1 MRMEEGMERTFEE
14 LQKEM
19 RKRNRKQALRIFFG
33 RGTIVKICTAVLFL
47 FIFLAVFAQIAA
59 PYDPAAQDLVNK
71 LQTPSWKHWLGTDY
85 LGRDVLSR
93 VIYGGR
99 VSMYVSL
106 LSGTFAAVA
115 GIGLGLIAGYF
126 TGLPNKVIMGIT
138 DIILSIPGMVFTL
151 IIAAVMGTGVMSLT
165 IAIGIGMIPTY
176 IRMMNGLVLSLKEND
191 YIVASKLVGRSESK
205 ILLKHLLPNAFP
217 SLIVLYTINLGN
229 AIMTESS
236 LSYLGVG
243 INPPTATWG
252 NMVSDAYTYLMQAP
266 WLAMIPGICI
276 IVLII
281 SFNVVGDGLR
291 DALDPRLRGKL

>member
-1 MRMEEGMERTFEE
+1 MKMDNDFAK
-14 LQKEM
+14 LQRET
-19 RKRNRKQALRIFFG
+19 RKRNRKQAMGIFFG
-33 RGTIVKICTAVLFL
+33 RGIIVKLCTVVVVGC
-47 FIFLAVFAQIAA
+47 IFMAVFADWIT
-59 PYDPAAQDLVNK
+59 PYDPAAQNLVEK
-71 LQTPSWKHWLGTDY
+71 LQTPSASHWLGTDF

-106 LSGTFAAVA
+106 LSGSFAAVI
-115 GIGLGLIAGYF
+115 GIGLGLVAGYV
-126 TGLPNKVIMGIT
+126 TGIVRRVIMGMT

-151 IIAAVMGTGVMSLT
+151 IIAAIMGTGVMSLT
-165 IAIGIGMIPTY
+165 LAIGIGMIPTY
-176 IRMMNGLVLSLKEND
+176 IRMVNGLVLSLKEND

-252 NMVSDAYTYLMQAP
+252 NMVSDAYAYLLQAP

-276 IVLII
+276 IILII

>member
-1 MRMEEGMERTFEE
+1 MKMDNDFAK
-14 LQKEM
+14 LQRET
-19 RKRNRKQALRIFFG
+19 RKRNRKQAMGIFFG
-33 RGTIVKICTAVLFL
+33 RGIIVKLCTVVVVG
-47 FIFLAVFAQIAA
+47 FIFMAVFADWIT
-59 PYDPAAQDLVNK
+59 PYDPAAQNLVEK
-71 LQTPSWKHWLGTDY
+71 LQTPSASHWLGTDF

-106 LSGTFAAVA
+106 LSGSFAAVI
-115 GIGLGLIAGYF
+115 GIGLGLVAGYV
-126 TGLPNKVIMGIT
+126 TGIVRRVIMGMT

-151 IIAAVMGTGVMSLT
+151 IIAAIMGTGVMSLT
-165 IAIGIGMIPTY
+165 LAIGIGMIPTY
-176 IRMMNGLVLSLKEND
+176 IRMVNGLVLSLKEND

-252 NMVSDAYTYLMQAP
+252 NMVSDAYAYLLQAP
-266 WLAMIPGICI
+266 WLAMIQVICI
-276 IVLII
+276 IILII

>member
-1 MRMEEGMERTFEE
+1 MKMDNDFAK
-14 LQKEM
+14 LQRET
-19 RKRNRKQALRIFFG
+19 RKRNRKQAMGIFFG
-33 RGTIVKICTAVLFL
+33 RGIIVKLCTVVVAG
-47 FIFLAVFAQIAA
+47 FIFMAVFADWIT
-59 PYDPAAQDLVNK
+59 PYDPAAQNLVEK
-71 LQTPSWKHWLGTDY
+71 LQTPSASHWLGTDF

-106 LSGTFAAVA
+106 LSGSFAAVI
-115 GIGLGLIAGYF
+115 GIGLGLVAGYV
-126 TGLPNKVIMGIT
+126 TGIVRRVIMGMT
-138 DIILSIPGMVFTL
+138 DIILIIPGMVFTL
-151 IIAAVMGTGVMSLT
+151 IIAAIMGTGVMSLT
-165 IAIGIGMIPTY
+165 LAIGIGMIPTY
-176 IRMMNGLVLSLKEND
+176 IRMVNGLVLSLKEND

-252 NMVSDAYTYLMQAP
+252 NMVSDAYAYLLQAP

-276 IVLII
+276 IILII

>member
-1 MRMEEGMERTFEE
+1 M
-14 LQKEM
+14 
-19 RKRNRKQALRIFFG
+19 
-33 RGTIVKICTAVLFL
+33 
-47 FIFLAVFAQIAA
+47 AVFADWIT
-59 PYDPAAQDLVNK
+59 PYDPAAQNLVEK
-71 LQTPSWKHWLGTDY
+71 LQTPSASHWLGTDF

-106 LSGTFAAVA
+106 LSGSFAAVI
-115 GIGLGLIAGYF
+115 GIGLGLVAGYV
-126 TGLPNKVIMGIT
+126 TGIVRRVIMGMT

-151 IIAAVMGTGVMSLT
+151 IIAAIMGTGVMSLT
-165 IAIGIGMIPTY
+165 LAIGIGMIPTY
-176 IRMMNGLVLSLKEND
+176 IRMVNGLVLSLKEND

-252 NMVSDAYTYLMQAP
+252 NMVSDAYAYLLQAP

-276 IVLII
+276 IILII

>member
-1 MRMEEGMERTFEE
+1 MNMENDFAK
-14 LQKEM
+14 LQRET
-19 RKRNRKQALRIFFG
+19 RKRNRKQAMRIFFG
-33 RGTIVKICTAVLFL
+33 RGLIVKVCTAVVLA
-47 FIFLAVFAQIAA
+47 FIFMAVFAEWIA
-59 PYDPAAQDLVNK
+59 PYDPAAQNLVNK
-71 LQTPSWKHWLGTDY
+71 LQTPSMKHLLGTDF

-93 VIYGGR
+93 VIFGGR

-106 LSGTFAAVA
+106 LSGSFAAVI
-115 GIGLGLIAGYF
+115 GIGLGLVAGY
-126 TGLPNKVIMGIT
+126 TNGMVSRVIMGMT

-151 IIAAVMGTGVMSLT
+151 IIAAIMGSSVMSLT
-165 IAIGIGMIPTY
+165 LAIGIGMIPTY
-176 IRMMNGLVLSLKEND
+176 IRMVNGLVLSLKEND
-191 YIVASKLVGRSESK
+191 YIVASKLVGRTEGK

-243 INPPTATWG
+243 ISPPTATWG
-252 NMVSDAYTYLMQAP
+252 NMVSDAYAYLLQAP
-266 WLAMIPGICI
+266 WLAIIPGICI
-276 IVLII
+276 IILII

>member
-1 MRMEEGMERTFEE
+1 MIKMDNDFAK
-14 LQKEM
+14 LQRETQ
-19 RKRNRKQALRIFFG
+19 KRNRKQAMRIFFG
-33 RGTIVKICTAVLFL
+33 RGIIVKLCTAVVLG
-47 FIFLAVFAQIAA
+47 FIFMAVFADWIA
-59 PYDPAAQDLVNK
+59 PYNPAAQNLIEK
-71 LQTPSWKHWLGTDY
+71 MQPPSVAHFLGTDF

-106 LSGTFAAVA
+106 LSGSFAAVI
-115 GIGLGLIAGYF
+115 GIGLGLVAGYV
-126 TGLPNKVIMGIT
+126 TGVVRRIIMGAT

-151 IIAAVMGTGVMSLT
+151 IIAAIMGTGVMSLT
-165 IAIGIGMIPTY
+165 LAIGIGMIPTY
-176 IRMMNGLVLSLKEND
+176 IRMVNGLVLSLKEND
-191 YIVASKLVGRSESK
+191 YITASKLVGRSEGK

-252 NMVSDAYTYLMQAP
+252 NMVSDAYAYLLQAP

-276 IVLII
+276 IILII

>member
-1 MRMEEGMERTFEE
+1 MKMDNDFAK
-14 LQKEM
+14 LQRET
-19 RKRNRKQALRIFFG
+19 RKRNRKQAMGIFFG
-33 RGTIVKICTAVLFL
+33 RGIIVKLCTVVVVG
-47 FIFLAVFAQIAA
+47 FIFMAVFADWIT
-59 PYDPAAQDLVNK
+59 PYDPAAQNLVEK
-71 LQTPSWKHWLGTDY
+71 LQTPSASHWLGTDF

-106 LSGTFAAVA
+106 LSGSFAAVI
-115 GIGLGLIAGYF
+115 GIGLGLVAGYV
-126 TGLPNKVIMGIT
+126 TGIVRRVIMGMT

-151 IIAAVMGTGVMSLT
+151 IIAAIMGTGVMSLT
-165 IAIGIGMIPTY
+165 LAIGIGMIPTY
-176 IRMMNGLVLSLKEND
+176 IRMVNGLVLSLKEND

-205 ILLKHLLPNAFP
+205 ILVKHLLPNAFP

-252 NMVSDAYTYLMQAP
+252 NMVSDAYAYLLQAP

-276 IVLII
+276 IILII

>member
-1 MRMEEGMERTFEE
+1 MKMDNDFAK
-14 LQKEM
+14 LQRET
-19 RKRNRKQALRIFFG
+19 RKRNRKQAMGIFFG
-33 RGTIVKICTAVLFL
+33 RGIIVKLCTVVVVG
-47 FIFLAVFAQIAA
+47 FIFMAVFADWIT
-59 PYDPAAQDLVNK
+59 PYDPAAQNLVEK
-71 LQTPSWKHWLGTDY
+71 LQTPSASHWLGTDF

-106 LSGTFAAVA
+106 LSGSFAAVI
-115 GIGLGLIAGYF
+115 GIGLGLVAGYV
-126 TGLPNKVIMGIT
+126 TGIVRRVIMGMT

-151 IIAAVMGTGVMSLT
+151 IIAAIMGTGVMSLT
-165 IAIGIGMIPTY
+165 LAIGITY
-176 IRMMNGLVLSLKEND
+176 IRMVNGLVLSLKEND

-252 NMVSDAYTYLMQAP
+252 NMVSDAYAYLLQAP

-276 IVLII
+276 IILII

>member
-1 MRMEEGMERTFEE
+1 MKMDNDFAK
-14 LQKEM
+14 LQRET
-19 RKRNRKQALRIFFG
+19 RKRNRKQALGIFFG
-33 RGTIVKICTAVLFL
+33 RGIIVKLCTVVVVG
-47 FIFLAVFAQIAA
+47 FIFMAVFADWIT
-59 PYDPAAQDLVNK
+59 PYDPAAQNLVEK
-71 LQTPSWKHWLGTDY
+71 LQTPSAAHWLGTDF

-106 LSGTFAAVA
+106 LSGSFAAVI
-115 GIGLGLIAGYF
+115 GIGLGLVAGYV
-126 TGLPNKVIMGIT
+126 TGMVRRVIMGMT

-151 IIAAVMGTGVMSLT
+151 IIAAIMGTGVMSLT
-165 IAIGIGMIPTY
+165 LAIGIGMIPTY
-176 IRMMNGLVLSLKEND
+176 IRMVNGLVLSLKEND
-191 YIVASKLVGRSESK
+191 YIVASKLVGRPESK

-252 NMVSDAYTYLMQAP
+252 NMVSDAYAYLLQAP

-276 IVLII
+276 IILII
-281 SFNVVGDGLR
+281 VN
-291 DALDPRLRGKL
+291 A

>member
-1 MRMEEGMERTFEE
+1 MKMDNDFAK
-14 LQKEM
+14 LQRET
-19 RKRNRKQALRIFFG
+19 RKRNRKQALGIFFG
-33 RGTIVKICTAVLFL
+33 RGIIVKLCTVVVVG
-47 FIFLAVFAQIAA
+47 FIFMAVFADWIT
-59 PYDPAAQDLVNK
+59 PYDPAAQNLVEK
-71 LQTPSWKHWLGTDY
+71 LQTPSASHWLGTDF

-106 LSGTFAAVA
+106 LSGSFAAVI
-115 GIGLGLIAGYF
+115 GIGLGLVAGYV
-126 TGLPNKVIMGIT
+126 TGIVRRVIMGMT

-151 IIAAVMGTGVMSLT
+151 IIAAIMGTGVMSLT
-165 IAIGIGMIPTY
+165 LAIGIGMIPTY
-176 IRMMNGLVLSLKEND
+176 IRMVNGLVLSLKEND
-191 YIVASKLVGRSESK
+191 YIVASKLVGRPESK

-252 NMVSDAYTYLMQAP
+252 NMVSDAYAYLLQAP

-276 IVLII
+276 IILII

>member
-1 MRMEEGMERTFEE
+1 MKMDNDFAK
-14 LQKEM
+14 LQRET
-19 RKRNRKQALRIFFG
+19 RKRNRKQAMGIFFG
-33 RGTIVKICTAVLFL
+33 RGIIVKLCTVVVVG
-47 FIFLAVFAQIAA
+47 FIFMAVFADWIT
-59 PYDPAAQDLVNK
+59 PYDPAAQNLVEK
-71 LQTPSWKHWLGTDY
+71 LQTPSASHWLGTDF

-106 LSGTFAAVA
+106 LSGSFAAV
-115 GIGLGLIAGYF
+115 IGLGLGLVAGYV
-126 TGLPNKVIMGIT
+126 TGIVRRVIMGMT

-151 IIAAVMGTGVMSLT
+151 IIAAIMGTGVMSLT
-165 IAIGIGMIPTY
+165 LAIGIGMIPTY
-176 IRMMNGLVLSLKEND
+176 IRMVNGLVLSLKEND

-252 NMVSDAYTYLMQAP
+252 NMVSDAYAYLLQAP

-276 IVLII
+276 IILII

>member
-1 MRMEEGMERTFEE
+1 M
-14 LQKEM
+14 
-19 RKRNRKQALRIFFG
+19 
-33 RGTIVKICTAVLFL
+33 
-47 FIFLAVFAQIAA
+47 
-59 PYDPAAQDLVNK
+59 
-71 LQTPSWKHWLGTDY
+71 
-85 LGRDVLSR
+85 
-93 VIYGGR
+93 
-99 VSMYVSL
+99 
-106 LSGTFAAVA
+106 
-115 GIGLGLIAGYF
+115 
-126 TGLPNKVIMGIT
+126 
-138 DIILSIPGMVFTL
+138 
-151 IIAAVMGTGVMSLT
+151 
-165 IAIGIGMIPTY
+165 
-176 IRMMNGLVLSLKEND
+176 LSLKEND

-252 NMVSDAYTYLMQAP
+252 NMVSHAYAYLLQAP

-276 IVLII
+276 IILII

>member
-1 MRMEEGMERTFEE
+1 MKMDNDFAK
-14 LQKEM
+14 LQRET
-19 RKRNRKQALRIFFG
+19 RKRNRKQAMGIFFG
-33 RGTIVKICTAVLFL
+33 RGIIVKLCTVVVVG
-47 FIFLAVFAQIAA
+47 FIFMAVFADWIT
-59 PYDPAAQDLVNK
+59 PYDPAAQNLVEK
-71 LQTPSWKHWLGTDY
+71 LQTPSASHWLGTDF

-106 LSGTFAAVA
+106 LSGSFAAVI
-115 GIGLGLIAGYF
+115 GIGLGLVAGYV
-126 TGLPNKVIMGIT
+126 TGIVRRVIMGRT

-151 IIAAVMGTGVMSLT
+151 IIAAIMGTGVMSLT
-165 IAIGIGMIPTY
+165 LAIGIGMIPTY
-176 IRMMNGLVLSLKEND
+176 IRMVNGLVLSLKEND

-252 NMVSDAYTYLMQAP
+252 NMVSDAYAYLLQAP

-276 IVLII
+276 IILII

>member
-1 MRMEEGMERTFEE
+1 MKMDNDFAK
-14 LQKEM
+14 LQRET
-19 RKRNRKQALRIFFG
+19 RKRNRKQAMGIFFG
-33 RGTIVKICTAVLFL
+33 RGIIVKLCTVVVVG
-47 FIFLAVFAQIAA
+47 FIFMAVFADWIT
-59 PYDPAAQDLVNK
+59 PYDPAAQNLVEK
-71 LQTPSWKHWLGTDY
+71 LQTPSASHWLGTDF

-106 LSGTFAAVA
+106 LSGSFAAVI
-115 GIGLGLIAGYF
+115 GIGLGLVAGYV
-126 TGLPNKVIMGIT
+126 TGIVRRVIMGMT

-151 IIAAVMGTGVMSLT
+151 IIAAIMGTGVMSLT
-165 IAIGIGMIPTY
+165 LAIGIGMIPTY
-176 IRMMNGLVLSLKEND
+176 IRMVNGLVLSLKEND
-191 YIVASKLVGRSESK
+191 YIVASKLVGRPERK

-252 NMVSDAYTYLMQAP
+252 NMVSDAYAYLLQAP

-276 IVLII
+276 IILII

>member
-1 MRMEEGMERTFEE
+1 MKMDNDFAK
-14 LQKEM
+14 LQRET
-19 RKRNRKQALRIFFG
+19 RKRNRKQAMGIFFG
-33 RGTIVKICTAVLFL
+33 RGIIVKLCTVVVVG
-47 FIFLAVFAQIAA
+47 FIFMAVFADWIT
-59 PYDPAAQDLVNK
+59 PYDPAAQNLVEK
-71 LQTPSWKHWLGTDY
+71 LQTPSASHWLGTDF

-106 LSGTFAAVA
+106 LSGSFAAVI
-115 GIGLGLIAGYF
+115 GIGLGLVAGYV
-126 TGLPNKVIMGIT
+126 TGIVRRVIMGMT

-151 IIAAVMGTGVMSLT
+151 IIAAIMGTGVMSLT
-165 IAIGIGMIPTY
+165 LAIGIGMIPTY
-176 IRMMNGLVLSLKEND
+176 IHMVNGLVLSLKEND

-252 NMVSDAYTYLMQAP
+252 NMVSDAYAYLLQAP

-276 IVLII
+276 IILII

>member
-1 MRMEEGMERTFEE
+1 MKMDNDFAK
-14 LQKEM
+14 LQRET
-19 RKRNRKQALRIFFG
+19 RKRNRKQAMGIFFG
-33 RGTIVKICTAVLFL
+33 RGIIVKLCTVVVVG
-47 FIFLAVFAQIAA
+47 FIFMAVFADWIT
-59 PYDPAAQDLVNK
+59 PYDPAAQNLVEK
-71 LQTPSWKHWLGTDY
+71 LQTPSASHWLGTDF

-106 LSGTFAAVA
+106 LSGSFAAVI
-115 GIGLGLIAGYF
+115 GIGLGLVAGYV
-126 TGLPNKVIMGIT
+126 TGIVRRVIMGMT

-151 IIAAVMGTGVMSLT
+151 IIAAIMGTGVMSLT
-165 IAIGIGMIPTY
+165 LAIGIGMIPTY
-176 IRMMNGLVLSLKEND
+176 IRMVNGLVLSLKEND

-205 ILLKHLLPNAFP
+205 ILLKHMLPNAFP

-252 NMVSDAYTYLMQAP
+252 NMVSDAYAYLLQAP

-276 IVLII
+276 IILII

>member
-1 MRMEEGMERTFEE
+1 MKMDNDFAK
-14 LQKEM
+14 LQRET
-19 RKRNRKQALRIFFG
+19 RKRNRKQAMGILFG
-33 RGTIVKICTAVLFL
+33 RGIIVKLCTVVVVG
-47 FIFLAVFAQIAA
+47 FIFMAVFADWIT
-59 PYDPAAQDLVNK
+59 PYDPAAQNLVEK
-71 LQTPSWKHWLGTDY
+71 LQTPSASHWLGTDF

-106 LSGTFAAVA
+106 LSGSFAAVI
-115 GIGLGLIAGYF
+115 GIGLGLVAGYV
-126 TGLPNKVIMGIT
+126 TGIVRRVIMGMT

-151 IIAAVMGTGVMSLT
+151 IIAAIMGTGVMSLT
-165 IAIGIGMIPTY
+165 LAIGIGMIPTY
-176 IRMMNGLVLSLKEND
+176 IRMVNGLVLSLKEND

-252 NMVSDAYTYLMQAP
+252 NMVSDAYAYLLQAP

-276 IVLII
+276 IILII

>member
-1 MRMEEGMERTFEE
+1 MARKMKKVEN
-14 LQKEM
+14 LEM
-19 RKRNRKQALRIFFG
+19 STVG
-33 RGTIVKICTAVLFL
+33 RGIIVKLCTVVVVG
-47 FIFLAVFAQIAA
+47 FIFMAVFADWIT
-59 PYDPAAQDLVNK
+59 PYDPAAQNLVEK
-71 LQTPSWKHWLGTDY
+71 LQTPSASHWLGTDF

-106 LSGTFAAVA
+106 LSGSFAAVI
-115 GIGLGLIAGYF
+115 GIGLGLVAGYV
-126 TGLPNKVIMGIT
+126 TGIVRRVIMGMT

-151 IIAAVMGTGVMSLT
+151 IIAAIMGTGVMSLT
-165 IAIGIGMIPTY
+165 LAIGIGMIPTY
-176 IRMMNGLVLSLKEND
+176 IRMVNGLVLSLKEND

-252 NMVSDAYTYLMQAP
+252 NMVSDAYAYLLQAP

-276 IVLII
+276 IILII

>member
-1 MRMEEGMERTFEE
+1 MKMDNDFAK
-14 LQKEM
+14 LQRET
-19 RKRNRKQALRIFFG
+19 RKRNRKQAMSIFFG
-33 RGTIVKICTAVLFL
+33 RGIIVKLCTVVVVG
-47 FIFLAVFAQIAA
+47 FIFMAVFADWIT
-59 PYDPAAQDLVNK
+59 PYDPAAQNLVEK
-71 LQTPSWKHWLGTDY
+71 LQTPSASHWLGTDF

-106 LSGTFAAVA
+106 LSGSFAAVI
-115 GIGLGLIAGYF
+115 GIGLGLVAGYV
-126 TGLPNKVIMGIT
+126 TGIVRRVIMGMT

-151 IIAAVMGTGVMSLT
+151 IIAAIMGTGVMSLT
-165 IAIGIGMIPTY
+165 LAIGIGMIPTY
-176 IRMMNGLVLSLKEND
+176 IRMVNGLVLSLKEND

-252 NMVSDAYTYLMQAP
+252 NMVSDAYAYLLQAP

-276 IVLII
+276 IILII